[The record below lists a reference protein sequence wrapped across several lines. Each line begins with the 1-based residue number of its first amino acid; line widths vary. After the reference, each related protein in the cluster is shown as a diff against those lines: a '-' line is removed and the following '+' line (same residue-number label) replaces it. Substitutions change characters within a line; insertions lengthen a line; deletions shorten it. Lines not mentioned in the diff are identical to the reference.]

1 MHRKE
6 RSYSV
11 DLGEQENKERTRQ
24 FSRRTLNDE
33 KSSEG
38 LMSVDL
44 ETQKDHSINSKTV
57 KTVKLN
63 IAVSKTEQ

>member
-11 DLGEQENKERTRQ
+11 DLGEKERGKERKRQ
-24 FSRRTLNDE
+24 FSKRTLNYE

-38 LMSVDL
+38 LMSVEDL
-44 ETQKDHSINSKTV
+44 ETQKDHKINKTV
-57 KTVKLN
+57 KTVKL
-63 IAVSKTEQ
+63 SLP

>member
-11 DLGEQENKERTRQ
+11 DFGQKEKEKERKRQ
-24 FSRRTLNDE
+24 FSKRTLNYD

-38 LMSVDL
+38 PMSVEDL
-44 ETQKDHSINSKTV
+44 ETQKDSKINKTV

-63 IAVSKTEQ
+63 LP